1 MNIKEE
7 AMNFAIKAFGNKV
20 RKAEPEKESV
30 LHSIDVG
37 YKLMKYGF
45 DDNVVAAG
53 YLHDVVEDTDYTIE
67 DIRNIFGDDIA
78 SLVKGATEE
87 DRTLSWEERKQ
98 GTITRIKNLDLRHK
112 AVITCDKLSNTE
124 DLLNYFGRIG
134 KEDYT
139 SFTRGKGQKIW
150 YWQEAYKSLIYN
162 EDENIDMFKDLKN
175 NIDLL
180 SLKKEINNEPLST
193 LKYKKEELT
202 KLASMMNLHD
212 LYRIEIISNNP
223 NIKTI
228 IENKIRSYLN
238 TNKIYTNTSYIN
250 IIDNLINIDI
260 NYLKENLPS
269 DIYIERL
276 DNYCNYIKD
285 NINKIIYII
294 SKDNKDIN
302 YQKSFKRI
310 INLLN
315 NNNIDIEVIDI
326 NNKNIDNDIID
337 ICNDILN
344 KIRGRY
350 LSNIKKKLRKRRDK
364 W

>member
-1 MNIKEE
+1 MNVKEE

-67 DIRNIFGDDIA
+67 DIKNIFGDDIA

-87 DRTLSWEERKQ
+87 DRSLSWEERKQ
-98 GTITRIKNLDLRHK
+98 GTIKRIKNLDLRHK

-134 KEDYT
+134 KEDYS
-139 SFTRGKGQKIW
+139 SFTRGKDKKIW

-162 EDENIDMFKDLKN
+162 EDENLDIFKDLKN
-175 NIDLL
+175 NIDILR
-180 SLKKEINNEPLST
+180 LKKEINNKPIST
-193 LKYKKEELT
+193 LKYKKEELR
-202 KLASMMNLHD
+202 KLSAMMNIED

-223 NIKTI
+223 NIKNI
-228 IENKIRSYLN
+228 IENKISSYLN
-238 TNKIYTNTSYIN
+238 TNKIHINKSYIN

-260 NYLKENLPS
+260 SYLKEYLPS
-269 DIYIERL
+269 DIYIEKL
-276 DNYCNYIKD
+276 YNYCNYIKD
-285 NINKIIYII
+285 NMNKIIYI
-294 SKDNKDIN
+294 KDNQNLN

-315 NNNIDIEVIDI
+315 NNNIDIKVIDI
-326 NNKNIDNDIID
+326 NTKNIDNDIID

-344 KIRGRY
+344 KIREKY
-350 LSNIKKKLRKRRDK
+350 LSDIKKKLRKRRDK
-364 W
+364 